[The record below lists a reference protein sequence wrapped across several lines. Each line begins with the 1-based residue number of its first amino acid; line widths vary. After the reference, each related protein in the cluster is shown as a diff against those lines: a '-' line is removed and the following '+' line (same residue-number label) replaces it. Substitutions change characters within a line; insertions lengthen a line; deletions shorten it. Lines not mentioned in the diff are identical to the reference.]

1 MAIDD
6 LIIDFPGDRSRPR
19 SMPSPASARVS
30 PSSGEQV
37 SQQPRRHHRFSRSN
51 SVEPSPQRVS
61 FSESTKVKVVVDVST
76 KDVMPDLYYSK
87 SDIQSIKHGIRR
99 KLMGIK
105 ARGLTL
111 AEYAKQNRDQTEVFM
126 GLEAHLDEKSLLEVY
141 TRRRQLR
148 SAIMRE
154 QRRQLDK
161 TGVIDIAKLARV
173 AERESEWARVRAR
186 VIGMIHDDH
195 H

>member
-1 MAIDD
+1 
-6 LIIDFPGDRSRPR
+6 
-19 SMPSPASARVS
+19 
-30 PSSGEQV
+30 
-37 SQQPRRHHRFSRSN
+37 
-51 SVEPSPQRVS
+51 
-61 FSESTKVKVVVDVST
+61 
-76 KDVMPDLYYSK
+76 
-87 SDIQSIKHGIRR
+87 
-99 KLMGIK
+99 MGIK